1 MLARLRLAAHAGSAS
16 PGAVSDCPPS
26 GRAASAL
33 TLSYRLK
40 MRVLVDYR
48 PALRAR
54 TGVGE
59 YMHELVRAYTASHP
73 ADDVAVFTSSW
84 ADRPAPG
91 TSEALRARVVDR
103 RVPVAVLNLLWHRAQ
118 WPPVEWLAGKADV
131 VHAAHPLIIPS
142 THAARV
148 VTVHDLF
155 FLSHPERTAAEIRR
169 DYAAL
174 AGSHARRADAVIA
187 VSQYTRRQVIER
199 LGVDADRVH
208 VCSSGARTWSRL
220 GQRPNL
226 PADGYVLFIGTL
238 EPRKNLGVLLD
249 AYERLAARGGRV
261 PPLRIAGSV
270 APGGRAWLDRIKTP
284 PLDALVRHVGYV
296 ADDAREALYAG
307 ARTLVLPSLDE
318 GFGLP
323 ALEAMSAGI
332 PVVASNAGAL
342 PEVVGDA
349 AVLFGPADADGLAHA
364 LSRLAT
370 DEAWALERAAAGLTR
385 ARAFT
390 WDAAARALGRAYDA
404 AVANRTQ
411 TARAQR
417 GQADTA
423 GSEAQP
429 ARKRPAEPRSR

>member
-1 MLARLRLAAHAGSAS
+1 
-16 PGAVSDCPPS
+16 
-26 GRAASAL
+26 
-33 TLSYRLK
+33 

-91 TSEALRARVVDR
+91 TAAALSARVVDR
-103 RVPVAVLNLLWHRAQ
+103 HVPVAVLNWLWHRAE
-118 WPPVEWLAGKADV
+118 WPPVEWLAGEADV
-131 VHAAHPLIIPS
+131 VHAAHPLLIPS
-142 THAARV
+142 TRAARV

-155 FLSHPERTAAEIRR
+155 FLSHPERTSAEIRR

-174 AGSHARRADAVIA
+174 AASHARRADAVVA
-187 VSQYTRRQVIER
+187 VSQYTRRQVVER

-208 VCSSGARTWSRL
+208 VCSSGARTWAKL
-220 GQRPNL
+220 GHGPNV
-226 PADGYVLFIGTL
+226 PAGGYVLFIGTL

-249 AYERLAARGGRV
+249 AYERLAAGGVPV
-261 PPLRIAGSV
+261 PPLRIAGGTG
-270 APGGRAWLDRIKTP
+270 PGAGAWLDRIARP
-284 PLDALVRHVGYV
+284 PLDALVRYVGYV

-323 ALEAMSAGI
+323 ALEAMSAGV
-332 PVVASNAGAL
+332 PVIAANAGAL

-349 AVLFGPADADGLAHA
+349 AVLFNPADPDALASA

-370 DEAWALERAAAGLTR
+370 DEAWALERAAAGLMR
-385 ARAFT
+385 ARAYT
-390 WDAAARALGRAYDA
+390 WDTAARALGRIYDEA
-404 AVANRTQ
+404 IARRSATQ
-411 TARAQR
+411 TARAKR
-417 GQADTA
+417 GQEDTVT
-423 GSEAQP
+423 SEAEP
-429 ARKRPAEPRSR
+429 SHTKAEPR

>member
-1 MLARLRLAAHAGSAS
+1 
-16 PGAVSDCPPS
+16 
-26 GRAASAL
+26 
-33 TLSYRLK
+33 

-91 TSEALRARVVDR
+91 TAAALSARVVDR
-103 RVPVAVLNLLWHRAQ
+103 HVPVAVLNWLWHRAE
-118 WPPVEWLAGKADV
+118 WPPVEWLAGEADV
-131 VHAAHPLIIPS
+131 VHAAHPLLIPS
-142 THAARV
+142 TRAARV

-155 FLSHPERTAAEIRR
+155 FLSHPERTSAEIRR

-174 AGSHARRADAVIA
+174 AASHARRADAVVA
-187 VSQYTRRQVIER
+187 VSQYTRRQVVER

-208 VCSSGARTWSRL
+208 VCSSGARTWAKL
-220 GQRPNL
+220 GHGPNV
-226 PADGYVLFIGTL
+226 PAGGYVLFIGTL

-249 AYERLAARGGRV
+249 AYERLAAGGVPV
-261 PPLRIAGSV
+261 PPLRIAGGTG
-270 APGGRAWLDRIKTP
+270 PGAGAWLDRIARP
-284 PLDALVRHVGYV
+284 PLDALVRYVGYV

-323 ALEAMSAGI
+323 ALEAMSAGV
-332 PVVASNAGAL
+332 PVIAANAGAL

-349 AVLFGPADADGLAHA
+349 AVLFNPADPDALAYA

-370 DEAWALERAAAGLTR
+370 DEAWAFERAAAGLMR
-385 ARAFT
+385 ARAYT
-390 WDAAARALGRAYDA
+390 WDTAARALGRIYDEA
-404 AVANRTQ
+404 IARR
-411 TARAQR
+411 TARA
-417 GQADTA
+417 AA
-423 GSEAQP
+423 
-429 ARKRPAEPRSR
+429 

>member
-1 MLARLRLAAHAGSAS
+1 
-16 PGAVSDCPPS
+16 
-26 GRAASAL
+26 
-33 TLSYRLK
+33 

-59 YMHELVRAYTASHP
+59 YMHELVRAYTAAHP

-91 TSEALRARVVDR
+91 TAAALSARVVDR
-103 RVPVAVLNLLWHRAQ
+103 HVPVAVLNWLWHRAE
-118 WPPVEWLAGKADV
+118 WPPVEWLAGEADV
-131 VHAAHPLIIPS
+131 VHAAHPLLIPS
-142 THAARV
+142 TRAARV

-155 FLSHPERTAAEIRR
+155 FLSHPERTSAEIRR

-174 AGSHARRADAVIA
+174 AASHARRADAVIA
-187 VSQYTRRQVIER
+187 VSHYTRQQVIER

-208 VCSSGARTWSRL
+208 VCSSGARVWTHL
-220 GQRPNL
+220 GQAPHV
-226 PADGYVLFIGTL
+226 PAGGYVLFIGTL

-249 AYERLAARGGRV
+249 AYERLAARGGPV
-261 PPLRIAGSV
+261 PPLRIAGGT
-270 APGGRAWLDRIKTP
+270 APGANAWLERIRAS
-284 PLDALVRHVGYV
+284 PLAGHVQYVGYV
-296 ADDAREALYAG
+296 PDDAREALFAG

-323 ALEAMSAGI
+323 ALEAMAAGI
-332 PVVASNAGAL
+332 PVVASTAGAL

-349 AVLFGPADADGLAHA
+349 AVLFSPTDPDALAYA

-370 DEAWALERAAAGLTR
+370 DDAWALDRGAAGLAR

-390 WDAAARALGRAYDA
+390 WDAAARALGRAYEE
-404 AVANRTQ
+404 AVARRST
-411 TARAQR
+411 TRAARAER
-417 GQADTA
+417 GQSNTA
-423 GSEAQP
+423 VSEAERTRRT
-429 ARKRPAEPRSR
+429 AAEPRSR

>member
-1 MLARLRLAAHAGSAS
+1 
-16 PGAVSDCPPS
+16 
-26 GRAASAL
+26 
-33 TLSYRLK
+33 

-91 TSEALRARVVDR
+91 TAAALSARVVDR
-103 RVPVAVLNLLWHRAQ
+103 HVPVAVLNWLWHRAE
-118 WPPVEWLAGKADV
+118 WPPVEWLAGECDV
-131 VHAAHPLIIPS
+131 VHAAHPLLIPS
-142 THAARV
+142 MRAARV

-155 FLSHPERTAAEIRR
+155 FLSHPERTSAEIRR

-174 AGSHARRADAVIA
+174 AASHARQADAVIA
-187 VSQYTRRQVIER
+187 VSHYTRQQVIER

-208 VCSSGARTWSRL
+208 VCSSGARAWTSL
-220 GQRPNL
+220 GRAPHA
-226 PADGYVLFIGTL
+226 PAGGYVLFIGTL

-249 AYERLAARGGRV
+249 AYERLAARGGPV
-261 PPLRIAGSV
+261 PPLRIAG
-270 APGGRAWLDRIKTP
+270 AKGPGAHAWLERIGSS
-284 PLDALVRHVGYV
+284 PLAAHVQYVGYV
-296 ADDAREALYAG
+296 ADEAREALFAG

-323 ALEAMSAGI
+323 ALEAMAAGI

-349 AVLFGPADADGLAHA
+349 AVLFTPTDPDALAHA

-370 DEAWALERAAAGLTR
+370 DDAWALDRGAAGLAR

-390 WDAAARALGRAYDA
+390 WDAAARALGRAYDE
-404 AVANRTQ
+404 AVAHRSGTQ
-411 TARAQR
+411 TARAKR

-423 GSEAQP
+423 VSEAEHSRQAP
-429 ARKRPAEPRSR
+429 AKPRSR

>member
-1 MLARLRLAAHAGSAS
+1 MSLRHAGQAP
-16 PGAVSDCPPS
+16 PG
-26 GRAASAL
+26 AL

-91 TSEALRARVVDR
+91 TAEMLHARVVDR
-103 RVPVAVLNLLWHRAQ
+103 RVPVAVLNLLWHRAE
-118 WPPVEWLAGKADV
+118 WPPVEWLAGEADV
-131 VHAAHPLIIPS
+131 VHAAHPLLIPS
-142 THAARV
+142 TRAARV

-155 FLSHPERTAAEIRR
+155 FLSHPERTSAEIRR

-174 AGSHARRADAVIA
+174 AASHARRADAVVA
-187 VSQYTRRQVIER
+187 VSQYTRRQVVER

-208 VCSSGARTWSRL
+208 VCSSGARTWAKL
-220 GQRPNL
+220 GHGPNV
-226 PADGYVLFIGTL
+226 PAGGYVLFIGTL

-249 AYERLAARGGRV
+249 AYERLAAGGVPV
-261 PPLRIAGSV
+261 PPLRIAGGTG
-270 APGGRAWLDRIKTP
+270 PGASAWLDRIARP
-284 PLDALVRHVGYV
+284 PLDALVRYVGYV

-323 ALEAMSAGI
+323 ALEAMSAGV
-332 PVVASNAGAL
+332 PVIAANAGAL

-349 AVLFGPADADGLAHA
+349 AVLFNPADPDALASA

-370 DEAWALERAAAGLTR
+370 DEAWAFERAAAGLMR
-385 ARAFT
+385 ARAYT
-390 WDAAARALGRAYDA
+390 WDTAARALGRIYDEA
-404 AVANRTQ
+404 IARR
-411 TARAQR
+411 TARA
-417 GQADTA
+417 AA
-423 GSEAQP
+423 
-429 ARKRPAEPRSR
+429 

>member
-1 MLARLRLAAHAGSAS
+1 
-16 PGAVSDCPPS
+16 
-26 GRAASAL
+26 
-33 TLSYRLK
+33 

-91 TSEALRARVVDR
+91 TAETLRARVVDR
-103 RVPVAVLNLLWHRAQ
+103 RVPVAVLNLLWHRAE
-118 WPPVEWLAGKADV
+118 WPPVEWLAGEADV

-142 THAARV
+142 SRAARV

-174 AGSHARRADAVIA
+174 ATSHARRADAVVA

-208 VCSSGARTWSRL
+208 VCSSGARTWTRL
-220 GQRPNL
+220 GHGPNV
-226 PADGYVLFIGTL
+226 PAGGYVLFIGTL

-249 AYERLAARGGRV
+249 AYERLAASGGPV
-261 PPLRIAGSV
+261 PPLRIAGGTG
-270 APGGRAWLDRIKTP
+270 PGANAWLDRIARS
-284 PLDALVRHVGYV
+284 PLDRLVRYVGYV

-323 ALEAMSAGI
+323 ALEAMSAGV
-332 PVVASNAGAL
+332 PVIAANTGAL
-342 PEVVGDA
+342 PEVAGDA
-349 AVLFGPADADGLAHA
+349 AVLFNPTDPDALAYA

-370 DEAWALERAAAGLTR
+370 DEAWAFERAAAGLMR
-385 ARAFT
+385 ARAYT
-390 WDAAARALGRAYDA
+390 WDTAARALGRIYDEAIARRTGRA
-404 AVANRTQ
+404 AA
-411 TARAQR
+411 
-417 GQADTA
+417 
-423 GSEAQP
+423 
-429 ARKRPAEPRSR
+429 

>member
-1 MLARLRLAAHAGSAS
+1 MNRGEGLVR
-16 PGAVSDCPPS
+16 
-26 GRAASAL
+26 L

-59 YMHELVRAYTASHP
+59 YMHELVRAYTASRP

-91 TSEALRARVVDR
+91 TGEALRARVVDR
-103 RVPVAVLNLLWHRAQ
+103 RVPVAVLNYLWHRAE
-118 WPPVEWLAGKADV
+118 WPPVEWLAGEADV
-131 VHAAHPLIIPS
+131 VHAAHPLLIPS
-142 THAARV
+142 TRAARV

-155 FLSHPERTAAEIRR
+155 FLSHPERTTAEIRR

-174 AGSHARRADAVIA
+174 AASHARRADAVIA

-199 LGVDADRVH
+199 LGVDAERVH
-208 VCSSGARTWSRL
+208 VCSPGAAPGRGSARRRTCRPTATCCSSARSSRARTSACCSTPTSGWWRAAERCRRCGS
-220 GQRPNL
+220 
-226 PADGYVLFIGTL
+226 PAAWD
-238 EPRKNLGVLLD
+238 PD
-249 AYERLAARGGRV
+249 AG
-261 PPLRIAGSV
+261 
-270 APGGRAWLDRIKTP
+270 AWLDRIRRP
-284 PLDALVRHVGYV
+284 PLDGVVRHVGYV
-296 ADDAREALYAG
+296 ADDAREALFAG

-332 PVVASNAGAL
+332 PVVVSNAGAL

-349 AVLFGPADADGLAHA
+349 GVLFNNADPDALAYA
-364 LSRLAT
+364 LGRLAA
-370 DEAWALERAAAGLTR
+370 DDGWARERAAAGLVR

-390 WDAAARALGRAYDA
+390 WEASARALGRIYDE
-404 AVANRTQ
+404 AVAR
-411 TARAQR
+411 RA
-417 GQADTA
+417 G
-423 GSEAQP
+423 
-429 ARKRPAEPRSR
+429 RPDAVAVRALS

>member
-1 MLARLRLAAHAGSAS
+1 MAARL
-16 PGAVSDCPPS
+16 
-26 GRAASAL
+26 L

-91 TSEALRARVVDR
+91 TAAALSARVVDR
-103 RVPVAVLNLLWHRAQ
+103 HVPVAVLNWLWHRAE
-118 WPPVEWLAGKADV
+118 WPPVEWLAGEADV
-131 VHAAHPLIIPS
+131 VHAAHPLLIPS
-142 THAARV
+142 TRAARV

-155 FLSHPERTAAEIRR
+155 FLSHPERTSAEIRR

-174 AGSHARRADAVIA
+174 AASHARRADAVVA
-187 VSQYTRRQVIER
+187 VSQYTRRQVVER

-208 VCSSGARTWSRL
+208 VCSSGARTWAKL
-220 GQRPNL
+220 GHGPNV
-226 PADGYVLFIGTL
+226 PAGGYVLFIGTL

-249 AYERLAARGGRV
+249 AYERLAAGGVPV
-261 PPLRIAGSV
+261 PPLRIAGGTG
-270 APGGRAWLDRIKTP
+270 PGAGAWLDRIARP
-284 PLDALVRHVGYV
+284 PLDALVRYVGYV

-323 ALEAMSAGI
+323 ALEAMSAGV
-332 PVVASNAGAL
+332 PVIAANAGAL

-349 AVLFGPADADGLAHA
+349 AVLFNPADPDALASA

-370 DEAWALERAAAGLTR
+370 DEAWALERAAAGLMR
-385 ARAFT
+385 ARAYT
-390 WDAAARALGRAYDA
+390 WDTAARALGRIYDEA
-404 AVANRTQ
+404 IARR
-411 TARAQR
+411 TARA
-417 GQADTA
+417 AA
-423 GSEAQP
+423 
-429 ARKRPAEPRSR
+429 

>member
-1 MLARLRLAAHAGSAS
+1 
-16 PGAVSDCPPS
+16 
-26 GRAASAL
+26 
-33 TLSYRLK
+33 

-84 ADRPAPG
+84 SDRPEPG
-91 TSEALRARVVDR
+91 TAAALRARVIDR
-103 RVPVAVLNLLWHRAQ
+103 RVPVAALNFFWHRAE
-118 WPPVEWLAGKADV
+118 WPPVEWLAGEADV
-131 VHAAHPLIIPS
+131 VHAAHPLLIPS
-142 THAARV
+142 ARGARV

-155 FLSHPERTAAEIRR
+155 FLSHPEWTAAEIRR

-174 AGSHARRADAVIA
+174 AASHASRAHAVIA
-187 VSQYTRRQVIER
+187 VSEYTRRQVIER
-199 LGVDADRVH
+199 LGVDAARVH
-208 VCSSGARTWSRL
+208 VCSSGARTWARL
-220 GQRPNL
+220 GRAPNV

-261 PPLRIAGSV
+261 PPLRIAGG
-270 APGGRAWLDRIKTP
+270 AGPGASAWLNRIGRP
-284 PLDALVRHVGYV
+284 PLDAVVRYLGYV
-296 ADDAREALYAG
+296 TDDSREALYAG

-332 PVVASNAGAL
+332 PVVASNAGAI

-349 AVLFGPADADGLAHA
+349 AVLFDPADPDALADS

-370 DEAWALERAAAGLTR
+370 DEPWALDRAAAGLAR

-390 WDAAARALGRAYDA
+390 WDAAARALRRAYDD
-404 AVANRTQ
+404 AVAH
-411 TARAQR
+411 RA
-417 GQADTA
+417 
-423 GSEAQP
+423 
-429 ARKRPAEPRSR
+429 AEPRS

>member
-1 MLARLRLAAHAGSAS
+1 
-16 PGAVSDCPPS
+16 
-26 GRAASAL
+26 
-33 TLSYRLK
+33 

-91 TSEALRARVVDR
+91 TAAALSARVVDR
-103 RVPVAVLNLLWHRAQ
+103 HVPVAVLNWLWHRAE
-118 WPPVEWLAGKADV
+118 WPPVEWLAGEADV
-131 VHAAHPLIIPS
+131 VHAAHPLLIPS
-142 THAARV
+142 TRAARV

-155 FLSHPERTAAEIRR
+155 FLSHPERTSAEIRR

-174 AGSHARRADAVIA
+174 AASHARRADAVVA
-187 VSQYTRRQVIER
+187 VSQYTRRQVVER

-208 VCSSGARTWSRL
+208 VCSSGARTWAKL
-220 GQRPNL
+220 GHGPNV
-226 PADGYVLFIGTL
+226 PAGGYVLFIGTL

-249 AYERLAARGGRV
+249 AYERLAAGGVPV
-261 PPLRIAGSV
+261 PPLRIAGGTG
-270 APGGRAWLDRIKTP
+270 PGAGAWLDRIARP
-284 PLDALVRHVGYV
+284 PLDALVRYVGYV

-323 ALEAMSAGI
+323 ALEAMSAGV
-332 PVVASNAGAL
+332 PVIAANAGAL

-349 AVLFGPADADGLAHA
+349 AVLFNPADPDALASA
-364 LSRLAT
+364 LSRLAN
-370 DEAWALERAAAGLTR
+370 DEAWALERAAAGLMR
-385 ARAFT
+385 ARAYT
-390 WDAAARALGRAYDA
+390 WDTAARALGRIYDEA
-404 AVANRTQ
+404 IARR
-411 TARAQR
+411 TARA
-417 GQADTA
+417 AA
-423 GSEAQP
+423 
-429 ARKRPAEPRSR
+429 

>member
-1 MLARLRLAAHAGSAS
+1 
-16 PGAVSDCPPS
+16 
-26 GRAASAL
+26 
-33 TLSYRLK
+33 

-91 TSEALRARVVDR
+91 TAAALSARVVDR
-103 RVPVAVLNLLWHRAQ
+103 HVPVAVLNWLWHRAE
-118 WPPVEWLAGKADV
+118 WPPVEWLAGEADV
-131 VHAAHPLIIPS
+131 VHAAHPLLIPS
-142 THAARV
+142 TRAARV

-155 FLSHPERTAAEIRR
+155 FLSHPERTSAEIRR

-174 AGSHARRADAVIA
+174 AASHARRADAVVA
-187 VSQYTRRQVIER
+187 VSQYTRRQVVER

-208 VCSSGARTWSRL
+208 VCSSGARTWAKL
-220 GQRPNL
+220 GHGPNV
-226 PADGYVLFIGTL
+226 PAGGYVLFIGTL

-249 AYERLAARGGRV
+249 AYERLAAGGVPV
-261 PPLRIAGSV
+261 PPLRIAGGTG
-270 APGGRAWLDRIKTP
+270 PGAGAWLDRIARP
-284 PLDALVRHVGYV
+284 PLDALVRYVGYV

-323 ALEAMSAGI
+323 ALEAMSAGV
-332 PVVASNAGAL
+332 PVIAANAGAL

-349 AVLFGPADADGLAHA
+349 AVLFNPADPDALASA

-370 DEAWALERAAAGLTR
+370 DEAWALERAAAGLMR
-385 ARAFT
+385 ARAYT
-390 WDAAARALGRAYDA
+390 WDTAARALGRIYDEA
-404 AVANRTQ
+404 IARR
-411 TARAQR
+411 TARA
-417 GQADTA
+417 AA
-423 GSEAQP
+423 
-429 ARKRPAEPRSR
+429 

>member
-1 MLARLRLAAHAGSAS
+1 MA
-16 PGAVSDCPPS
+16 PS
-26 GRAASAL
+26 L

-59 YMHELVRAYTASHP
+59 YMHELVRAYTAARP

-91 TSEALRARVVDR
+91 TAAALSARVVDR
-103 RVPVAVLNLLWHRAQ
+103 KVPVAILNWLWHRAE
-118 WPPVEWLAGKADV
+118 WPPVEWLAGDADV
-131 VHAAHPLIIPS
+131 VHAAHPLLIPA

-155 FLSHPERTAAEIRR
+155 FLSHPERTSAEIRR

-174 AGSHARRADAVIA
+174 AASHARRADAVIA
-187 VSQYTRRQVIER
+187 VSQYTRQQVIDR
-199 LGVDADRVH
+199 LGVEADRIH
-208 VCSSGARTWSRL
+208 VCSSGARQWTHL
-220 GQRPNL
+220 GQAPHV
-226 PADGYVLFIGTL
+226 PAEGYVLFIGTL

-249 AYERLAARGGRV
+249 AYERLVARGGRV
-261 PPLRIAGSV
+261 PPLRIAGGQG
-270 APGGRAWLDRIKTP
+270 PGAAAWLERIGSA
-284 PLDALVRHVGYV
+284 PLAGHVQYVGYV
-296 ADDAREALYAG
+296 PDDAREALFAG

-323 ALEAMSAGI
+323 ALEAMAAGI

-349 AVLFGPADADGLAHA
+349 AVLFNPADPDALAYA

-370 DEAWALERAAAGLTR
+370 DEAWALERAAAGLAR

-390 WDAAARALGRAYDA
+390 WDAAARALGRAYADA
-404 AVANRTQ
+404 VTR
-411 TARAQR
+411 RS
-417 GQADTA
+417 G
-423 GSEAQP
+423 
-429 ARKRPAEPRSR
+429 RPASAVGGASLA

>member
-1 MLARLRLAAHAGSAS
+1 M
-16 PGAVSDCPPS
+16 V
-26 GRAASAL
+26 AASL

-91 TSEALRARVVDR
+91 TADALRARVIDR
-103 RVPVAVLNLLWHRAQ
+103 RVPVAVLNLLWHRAE
-118 WPPVEWLAGKADV
+118 WPPVEWLAGAADV
-131 VHAAHPLIIPS
+131 VHAAHPLLIPS
-142 THAARV
+142 TRAARV
-148 VTVHDLF
+148 VTVHDLY
-155 FLSHPERTAAEIRR
+155 FLSHPERTTAEIRR

-174 AGSHARRADAVIA
+174 AASHARRADAVIA
-187 VSQYTRRQVIER
+187 VSQYTRRQAIER

-208 VCSSGARTWSRL
+208 VCSSGARRWARL
-220 GQRPNL
+220 GQGPNL
-226 PADGYVLFIGTL
+226 PAGGYVLFIGTL

-249 AYERLAARGGRV
+249 AYERLAARGGPV
-261 PPLRIAGSV
+261 PPLRIAGS
-270 APGGRAWLDRIKTP
+270 AGPGAEAWLDRIGRP
-284 PLDALVRHVGYV
+284 PLDGVVRYIGYV

-307 ARTLVLPSLDE
+307 ARTLVMPSLDE

-332 PVVASNAGAL
+332 PVVASHAGAL

-349 AVLFGPADADGLAHA
+349 GVLFNPSDADALAHA
-364 LSRLAT
+364 LSRLTT
-370 DEAWALERAAAGLTR
+370 DDAWAMERAAAGLMR
-385 ARAFT
+385 ARAYT
-390 WDAAARALGRAYDA
+390 WDTAARALGRAYDD
-404 AVANRTQ
+404 AVARRG
-411 TARAQR
+411 RA
-417 GQADTA
+417 AA
-423 GSEAQP
+423 
-429 ARKRPAEPRSR
+429 

>member
-1 MLARLRLAAHAGSAS
+1 
-16 PGAVSDCPPS
+16 
-26 GRAASAL
+26 
-33 TLSYRLK
+33 

-91 TSEALRARVVDR
+91 TAAALSARVVDR
-103 RVPVAVLNLLWHRAQ
+103 HVPVAVLNWLWHRAE
-118 WPPVEWLAGKADV
+118 WPPVEWLAGEADV
-131 VHAAHPLIIPS
+131 VHAAHPLLIPS
-142 THAARV
+142 TRAARV

-155 FLSHPERTAAEIRR
+155 FLSHPERTSAEIRR

-174 AGSHARRADAVIA
+174 AASHVRRADAVVA
-187 VSQYTRRQVIER
+187 VSQYTRRQVVER

-208 VCSSGARTWSRL
+208 VCSSGARTWAKL
-220 GQRPNL
+220 GHGPNV
-226 PADGYVLFIGTL
+226 PAGGYVLFIGTL

-249 AYERLAARGGRV
+249 AYERLAAGGVPV
-261 PPLRIAGSV
+261 PPLRIAGGTG
-270 APGGRAWLDRIKTP
+270 PGAGAWLDRIARP
-284 PLDALVRHVGYV
+284 PLDALVRYVGYV

-323 ALEAMSAGI
+323 ALEAMSAGV
-332 PVVASNAGAL
+332 PVIAANAGAL

-349 AVLFGPADADGLAHA
+349 AVLFNPADPDALASA

-370 DEAWALERAAAGLTR
+370 DEAWALERAAAGLMR
-385 ARAFT
+385 ARAYT
-390 WDAAARALGRAYDA
+390 WDTAARALGRIYDEA
-404 AVANRTQ
+404 IARR
-411 TARAQR
+411 TARA
-417 GQADTA
+417 AA
-423 GSEAQP
+423 
-429 ARKRPAEPRSR
+429 

>member
-1 MLARLRLAAHAGSAS
+1 
-16 PGAVSDCPPS
+16 
-26 GRAASAL
+26 
-33 TLSYRLK
+33 
-40 MRVLVDYR
+40 MRVIVDYR

-91 TSEALRARVVDR
+91 TAAALGARVIDR
-103 RVPVAVLNLLWHRAQ
+103 HVPVAALNWLWHRAA
-118 WPPVEWLAGKADV
+118 WPPVEWLAGDADV
-131 VHAAHPLIIPS
+131 VHSAHPLLIPS
-142 THAARV
+142 TRAARV

-155 FLSHPERTAAEIRR
+155 FLSHPEQTTGEIRR

-174 AGSHARRADAVIA
+174 AASHARRADAVIA
-187 VSQYTRRQVIER
+187 VSHYTRQQVIER
-199 LGVDADRVH
+199 LGVDADHVH
-208 VCSSGARTWSRL
+208 VCSSGARAWARL
-220 GQRPNL
+220 GRAPHV
-226 PADGYVLFIGTL
+226 PDGGYVLFIGTL

-261 PPLRIAGSV
+261 TPLRIAGGTGSG
-270 APGGRAWLDRIKTP
+270 AEAWLARIRSS
-284 PLDALVRHVGYV
+284 PLAAHVQYVGYV
-296 ADDAREALYAG
+296 TDEAREALFAG

-323 ALEAMSAGI
+323 ALEAMAAGI

-349 AVLFGPADADGLAHA
+349 AVLFSPTDPDALAYA
-364 LSRLAT
+364 LARLAT
-370 DEAWALERAAAGLTR
+370 DDAWALERAAAGLAR

-390 WDAAARALGRAYDA
+390 WDTAARALGRAYEA
-404 AVANRTQ
+404 AVAR
-411 TARAQR
+411 RSGR
-417 GQADTA
+417 L
-423 GSEAQP
+423 P
-429 ARKRPAEPRSR
+429 AAVGGASPA